1 MAQCLAEKFTA
12 FHGIIGKIRE
22 QLHLYHHVA
31 DVSPL
36 PTALISSEGYNVYTN
51 LAYQHMLE
59 CSEGELL
66 NHGWEQFTH
75 PADVL
80 PVRTAWFDFVRDLTR
95 DRFRCGMRFITK
107 KSKHTLNVSVSAA
120 RIPGD
125 GFVAFIIPCDTE
137 WTLTS

>member
-66 NHGWEQFTH
+66 NHGWEQFT
-75 PADVL
+75 PTAFAAECVL
-80 PVRTAWFDFVRDLTR
+80 SRKKANTR
-95 DRFRCGMRFITK
+95 
-107 KSKHTLNVSVSAA
+107 
-120 RIPGD
+120 
-125 GFVAFIIPCDTE
+125 
-137 WTLTS
+137 LTSAFQQPGFRVTVSSPSLFLATQNGHSHLDDG